1 MDFFNI
7 VVESIQPH
15 ISEHLNTS
23 EIKQLLEKPKSDD
36 HGDVAFPAFQLA
48 RVFKKAPQEIA
59 SDLSEKVESPL
70 IEKTQAVG
78 PYLNFFLNR
87 KAISKTILATILEEG
102 EAYGNQTF
110 GNGQNVPI
118 DMSSPNIAK
127 PMSMGHLRS
136 TVIGNALS
144 KIYDKMGY
152 EPVKINHL
160 GDWGTQFG
168 KLITAYKL
176 WGDEETVRT
185 NPIGELNKLYVK
197 FHKEAEENPELE
209 DEGRKWFK
217 RLEDGD
223 KEAYELWS
231 WFREES
237 LKEFQLVYDRLD
249 VTFDSYNGEAFYND
263 KMDRIITI
271 LEEKDI
277 LKEDEGAQVVYLDE
291 YDLNPALIKKNDGAT
306 LYITRDLA
314 AALYRKETYDFVESL
329 YIVGQDQ
336 SYHFQQLKA
345 TLKEMG
351 YDWSD
356 NIHHIPFGLISIDG
370 EKMSTRKG
378 KVVLLNDVLDE
389 AVERAGQQIESK
401 NPNLENKA
409 EVSEEVGV
417 GAVVFHDLKNERTN
431 NFNFNLDE
439 IVQFEGETG
448 PYVQYSRARGLS
460 ILEKAKDA
468 GIDFSSTDK
477 LELEDDHSWTL
488 IKLIEQFPKVIRQAC
503 ERKEPSVIARHV
515 LQVATAFNRF
525 YAHVRVLDDHDEQV
539 AHLQLV
545 KATTVLI
552 KEELR
557 LLGVTSPDSM

>member
-1 MDFFNI
+1 MDFFDI
-7 VVESIQPH
+7 VAESIQPH

-70 IEKTQAVG
+70 IEKVQAVG

-87 KAISKTILATILEEG
+87 KAISQTILATILEEG
-102 EAYGNQTF
+102 EAYGNQTL

-176 WGDEETVRT
+176 WGDEETVRA
-185 NPIGELNKLYVK
+185 NPIGELNKLYVQ
-197 FHKEAEENPELE
+197 FHEEAEEKPELE

-223 KEAYELWS
+223 EEAYELWS

-263 KMDRIITI
+263 KMDRIIDI
-271 LEEKDI
+271 LKEKGL
-277 LKEDEGAQVVYLDE
+277 LKEDEGAQVVFLDE

-329 YIVGQDQ
+329 YVVGQDQ
-336 SYHFQQLKA
+336 SYHFKQLKA
-345 TLKEMG
+345 TLKEMD
-351 YDWSD
+351 YDWSED
-356 NIHHIPFGLISIDG
+356 VHHIPFGLISIDG

-389 AVERAGQQIESK
+389 AVVRASQQIEGK

-431 NFNFNLDE
+431 NFDFNLDD

-448 PYVQYSRARGLS
+448 PYVQYSRARGMS
-460 ILEKAKDA
+460 ILEKAKNA

-477 LELEDDHSWTL
+477 LELDDDQSWTL

-503 ERKEPSVIARHV
+503 DRKEPSVIARHA
-515 LQVATAFNRF
+515 LQVATAFNQF
-525 YAHVRVLDDHDEQV
+525 YAHVRVLDDHDEQA